1 LNNFYGQQQQDID
14 RSGFNPITLD
24 FELQPFDEIR
34 FGGTEDEAYQV
45 KSLVTVPNLQ
55 LTLDRP
61 ITQNLNLNYFAVRR
75 YVDNPTYVILNLDKP
90 AGGTS
95 QGVLKPKYLTQQLQD
110 SIEGIIE
117 RLQK

>member
-1 LNNFYGQQQQDID
+1 
-14 RSGFNPITLD
+14 
-24 FELQPFDEIR
+24 
-34 FGGTEDEAYQV
+34 V
-45 KSLVTVPNLQ
+45 
-55 LTLDRP
+55 
-61 ITQNLNLNYFAVRR
+61 
-75 YVDNPTYVILNLDKP
+75 DKP